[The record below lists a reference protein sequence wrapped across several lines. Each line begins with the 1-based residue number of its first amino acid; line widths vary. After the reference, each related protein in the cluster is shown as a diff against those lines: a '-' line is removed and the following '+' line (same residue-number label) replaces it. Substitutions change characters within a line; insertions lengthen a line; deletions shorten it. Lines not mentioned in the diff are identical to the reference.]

1 MAGVHFKSEE
11 TYTLND
17 FLALIE
23 EAFYAKDKQRYELI
37 NGRIV
42 TSPPATYGH
51 GESGFLVSVKLGSY
65 ILDNDL
71 GTGLDSSAGFILPS
85 GDLVQPDFAF
95 ISKDRLSAGPPPD
108 RHQFGQIVPNLVVEI
123 LSPSTKKIDLGEKK
137 AIYAKNGVDEYW
149 VLDTDMRRLTA
160 FQMSA
165 QAYGEGKVYQLDEL
179 ISSSVLRGLHCSV
192 RELCP

>member
-1 MAGVHFKSEE
+1 MTGVLFKSEE

-23 EAFYAKDKQRYELI
+23 EGFYAKDKQRYELI

-42 TSPPATYGH
+42 MSPPATYGH

-65 ILDNDL
+65 ILDNGL
-71 GTGLDSSAGFILPS
+71 GMGLDSSAGFILPS

-95 ISKDRLSAGPPPD
+95 ISKERLSAGPPPD

-123 LSPSTKKIDLGEKK
+123 LSPSTKKIDLSEKR
-137 AIYAKNGVDEYW
+137 AIYEKNGVDEYC
-149 VLDTDMRRLTA
+149 VLDTDLRRLTA

-165 QAYGEGKVYQLDEL
+165 QGYGEGRVFQENDL
-179 ISSSVLRGLHCSV
+179 IISSVLPGLHCSV
-192 RELCP
+192 RELCT

>member
-1 MAGVHFKSEE
+1 MTGVLFKSEE

-23 EAFYAKDKQRYELI
+23 EGFFAKDKQRYELI

-42 TSPPATYGH
+42 MSPPATYGH
-51 GESGFLVSVKLGSY
+51 GESGFLVNVKLGSY

-71 GTGLDSSAGFILPS
+71 GMGLDSSAGFILPS

-95 ISKDRLSAGPPPD
+95 ISKEHLSAGPPPD
-108 RHQFGQIVPNLVVEI
+108 RHQFGQIVPSLVVEI

-137 AIYAKNGVDEYW
+137 AIYEKNGVDEYW
-149 VLDTDMRRLTA
+149 VLDPSLCQVTV
-160 FQMSA
+160 FQKGA
-165 QAYGEGKVYQLDEL
+165 QGYSEGKVFQENDL
-179 ISSSVLRGLHCSV
+179 ITSSVLPGLHCFV